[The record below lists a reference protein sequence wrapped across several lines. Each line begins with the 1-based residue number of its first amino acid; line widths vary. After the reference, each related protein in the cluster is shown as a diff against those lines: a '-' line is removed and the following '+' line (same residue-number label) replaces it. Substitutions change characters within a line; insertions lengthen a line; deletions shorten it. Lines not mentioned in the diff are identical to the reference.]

1 MSPGQTDRLIKLYR
15 QLLQVNVCIFTSSYG
30 SRRVYKVLNHWAYL
44 VFKQDSVEFCE
55 NFLFSM
61 SVDDS
66 HLWWGEEEL

>member
-1 MSPGQTDRLIKLYR
+1 MSVY
-15 QLLQVNVCIFTSSYG
+15 LLQVITSSYG

-66 HLWWGEEEL
+66 HLLWGEEEL